1 MSAAS
6 NVEKE
11 NDEIIK
17 MTKIYNAREL
27 FLTMLKIKCKNEQ
40 KQNVIILSLL
50 SYEHLSTSS
59 VLYNKH

>member
-27 FLTMLKIKCKNEQ
+27 FLTM
-40 KQNVIILSLL
+40 
-50 SYEHLSTSS
+50 
-59 VLYNKH
+59 